1 MGKMGGRDSSLYLPV
16 TAVCCKVKDAM
27 QPAVNIS
34 IGISMANLI
43 ANYWHGNCHF
53 AEMMVVV

>member
-1 MGKMGGRDSSLYLPV
+1 MGGRDSSLYLPV
-16 TAVCCKVKDAM
+16 PAVCCKVKDAM

-53 AEMMVVV
+53 AEMVVVV